1 MNIILCGTD
10 CTFKT
15 TIAKKLSKSLKL
27 PIVKGS
33 NFETATGTDEE
44 LYKFLDGVL
53 SKDGQIIDRSVYS
66 NLVYTSV
73 YPKYTRVTD
82 KQKKLLENKIK
93 ENSVVIYLT
102 ASVDTIVNR
111 LSRRGDEYVTTNK
124 IPLLIEEYSA
134 VMSKAVKNKVPVHTF
149 DTGVLSSNEIVR
161 QVLNLIP
168 ASIIN
173 GSEMCDTCS
182 VCGKNLYS
190 NEISNGKYCFGCK
203 QEIMEDL
210 FRSDSIDGN

>member
-15 TIAKKLSKSLKL
+15 TIANKLNKSLKL
-27 PIVKGS
+27 PVVKGS
-33 NFETATGTDEE
+33 NFETAMGTNEE
-44 LYKFLDGVL
+44 LYDFLNNVL
-53 SKDGQIIDRSVYS
+53 SKNNQIIDRSIFS
-66 NLVYTSV
+66 NLVYTAV
-73 YPKYTRVTD
+73 YPEYTRVTD

-102 ASVDTIVNR
+102 ASVDTIINR
-111 LSRRGDEYVTTNK
+111 LNKRGDEYVTTNET
-124 IPLLIEEYSA
+124 PQLIEEYSV

-149 DTGVLSSNEIVR
+149 DTGILSSNEIVR

-173 GSEMCDTCS
+173 GSSLCDTCS

-210 FRSDSIDGN
+210 FRSDGTNGV